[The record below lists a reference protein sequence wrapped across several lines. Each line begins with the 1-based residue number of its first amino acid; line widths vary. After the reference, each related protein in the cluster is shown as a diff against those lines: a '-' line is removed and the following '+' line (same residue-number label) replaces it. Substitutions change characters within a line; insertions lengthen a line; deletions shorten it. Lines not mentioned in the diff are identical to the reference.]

1 MNNAVKSFVHFI
13 RLNPLRALL
22 SILTVTIGVLVVILS
37 FDISIRLD
45 RILKRSVPET
55 GSIVVIANA
64 EMTAEGS
71 IERVVPAQFDQ
82 SAIDALR
89 LEYPELRYVTPIVT
103 VQWPRI
109 VVDGTIFQTR
119 SVAGVSSSYRDLY
132 GLEMLAGSFF
142 TEDDVTNGRRSLVI
156 SEEAAVTVFGG
167 AEAAIGKTL
176 TQTAQNTGQ
185 IAAVA
190 GAQGGAAARRMQT
203 LRQEPYT
210 VVGVFRDQ
218 ERLRRE
224 AYGIA
229 DFVIPYTAMLPSGL
243 PSAFG
248 GRATAA
254 FMNTFV
260 GRVSYDAPTVVE
272 ARVRSILERE
282 YGGAVTV
289 MAWEGNPAA
298 PDTYLQETRSMLS
311 RLTATVR
318 SIGIIVLVAA
328 TISIFSIMLVES
340 LNKNKEIG
348 LRRAMGATRF
358 DIARYV
364 IGQAVL
370 ITAAGSVAAAVLSVP
385 FNSVFVAAIAPYLSS
400 AGIANVDLG
409 SAMPGAA
416 AVFGAVGLAV
426 LFGVVFGLF
435 PAIPA
440 GRVTIIEQIREE

>member
-71 IERVVPAQFDQ
+71 IERVVPAQFDRR
-82 SAIDALR
+82 AIDALR
-89 LEYPELRYVTPIVT
+89 LEYPELGHMTPVVT

-119 SVAGVSSSYRDLY
+119 TVAGASSSYRDLY

-142 TEDDVTNGRRSLVI
+142 TDDDVTNGRRNLVI
-156 SEEAAVTVFGG
+156 SEEAAVTLFGG
-167 AEAAIGKTL
+167 AEAALGKTL

-185 IAAVA
+185 IATGA
-190 GAQGGAAARRMQT
+190 GGQGGAAARRIQT

-243 PSAFG
+243 PAAFG

-260 GRVSYDAPTVVE
+260 GRVPFDAPPVVE

-282 YGGAVTV
+282 YGDLVTV
-289 MAWEGNPAA
+289 MVWEGNPAA

-370 ITAAGSVAAAVLSVP
+370 ITAAGSVAAALLSIP

-400 AGIANVDLG
+400 AGIANADLG
-409 SAMPGAA
+409 SAIPGAA
-416 AVFGAVGLAV
+416 AVFGAVGLAM

-435 PAIPA
+435 PAIPSR
-440 GRVTIIEQIREE
+440 RVSIIEQIREE